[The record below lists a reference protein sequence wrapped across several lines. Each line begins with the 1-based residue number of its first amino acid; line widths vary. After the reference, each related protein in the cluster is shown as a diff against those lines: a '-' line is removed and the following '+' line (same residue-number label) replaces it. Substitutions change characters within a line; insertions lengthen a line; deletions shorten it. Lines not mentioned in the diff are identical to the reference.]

1 MSGPRT
7 GADRP
12 NAELAGR
19 GGADT
24 DRIVLTGME
33 FYAYH
38 GVFDEEGKLGARFSV
53 DVELYLA
60 MSDVDSIKATVD
72 YGRVYAQVEEAV
84 TGTRFKL
91 IEALAVTICERLLRA
106 EELVERAVVRVHKPN
121 APLPGIVRDVFV
133 EVSRSRS

>member
-1 MSGPRT
+1 MKQQ
-7 GADRP
+7 A
-12 NAELAGR
+12 
-19 GGADT
+19 T

-53 DVELYLA
+53 DVELRLA
-60 MSDVDSIKATVD
+60 LSMADSIKATVD
-72 YGRVYAQVEEAV
+72 YGRVFALVQEAV

-91 IEALAVTICERLLRA
+91 IEALAATICERLLA
-106 EELVERAVVRVHKPN
+106 SEELVDQAVVRVHKPN

-133 EVSRSRS
+133 EVTRNRA